1 MNYARAMSPIV
12 LLVPAAGSARRL
24 GDLAAGSKEVIE
36 IEGLP
41 VAAHLLEAGRAA
53 GIHDILVLV
62 RPGKDD
68 VRKKLGGGADSQAP
82 RFVTIAPTRSVPE
95 TLSRGLEHLRPDD
108 DVALGFPDVLFTPA
122 DALNHLARSFDGSPA
137 CDVLLGIFP
146 TDRPDK
152 ADMVELAP
160 DGRVRRI
167 LVKPGGCDLQHTW
180 LLALWRPRFSRF
192 LEDWVR
198 RHAGPSDREPQ
209 VSDAL
214 NAAIDSGL
222 IVEAVAFPS
231 GSHLDIGTPE
241 DLNRARSRPLP
252 PAR

>member
-24 GDLAAGSKEVIE
+24 GDLAPGSKEVIE
-36 IEGLP
+36 IEGRP
-41 VAAHLLEAGRAA
+41 VAEHLLAAGRAA

-62 RPGKDD
+62 RPGKED

-82 RFVTIAPTRSVPE
+82 RFVTIASTRSVPE

-152 ADMVELAP
+152 ADMVEVDAQE
-160 DGRVRRI
+160 RVRRI
-167 LVKPGGCDLQHTW
+167 LVKPGPTELRRTW
-180 LLALWRPRFSRF
+180 LLAIWRPRFSRF
-192 LEDWVR
+192 LTEWVR
-198 RHAGPSDREPQ
+198 SGPSDREPQ
-209 VSDAL
+209 MSEVFSDAI
-214 NAAIDSGL
+214 ADGFVIG
-222 IVEAVAFPS
+222 AVDFPS

-241 DLNRARSRPLP
+241 DLNRARSRFLP